1 MTTDVKEFAKQTI
14 DELSE
19 SEVMELWEYLN
30 SLHKKHETVDQ
41 EVCGKFR
48 EALDALL
55 QECSADNWDG
65 YGAKALQFGSYRE
78 ALRFVQSL
86 PTTIPVPEL
95 AADPDG
101 AIAFEWDNGPRR
113 IFSISVGDSG
123 ELIYAGIFGNS
134 KTHGTEFFED
144 GIPKILLDHLQ
155 RLFL

>member
-1 MTTDVKEFAKQTI
+1 MTTDVKELAKQTI

-19 SEVMELWEYLN
+19 SEVMELLEFLN
-30 SLHKKHETVDQ
+30 SLHKKHETADQ
-41 EVCGKFR
+41 EVCGKLR

-55 QECSADNWDG
+55 EECSHDNWDG
-65 YGAKALQFGSYRE
+65 YGAKALQSGSYKE
-78 ALRFVQSL
+78 ALRFIQSL
-86 PTTIPVPEL
+86 PTTIPIPEL

-113 IFSISVGDSG
+113 VFSISVEDSG
-123 ELIYAGIFGNS
+123 ELIYAGIFENR

-155 RLFL
+155 LNLK